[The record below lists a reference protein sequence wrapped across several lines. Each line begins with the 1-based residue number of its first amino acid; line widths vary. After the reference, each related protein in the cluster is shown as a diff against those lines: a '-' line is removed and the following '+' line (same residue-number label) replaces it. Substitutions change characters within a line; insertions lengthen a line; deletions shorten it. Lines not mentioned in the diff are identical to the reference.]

1 MDDLFQTKPE
11 KLNYCL
17 APERLE
23 AQARAIKRF
32 EQQEQQDD
40 QQKRQSEKDRRHKM
54 MTAKTRKGQP
64 VMQGRMELLYEK
76 VQKVVGQGQ
85 G

>member
-1 MDDLFQTKPE
+1 MDEMFTTKPE

-23 AQARAIKRF
+23 AQARAMKRF
-32 EQQEQQDD
+32 EQQERTDD
-40 QQKRQSEKDRRHKM
+40 KEQRQTEKDRRHKM

-76 VQKVVGQGQ
+76 VQKAVQG
-85 G
+85 